1 MKKSITKE
9 QIIETALDLLKD
21 KSDIR
26 SVNLREIARVLGCA
40 HTNLYNYFPSFND
53 LLWEAHM
60 EIENQFIKKIAL
72 ELESVQDGYLK
83 IGSLTTFTEL
93 QNEPLI
99 CQHAQAL
106 YEAACSVGSPQIRNL
121 GTLGGN
127 IANASVAA
135 DSIAPLMSL
144 DAELTLVSMLGL
156 RNMAVCDFFAGERAT
171 ALREHELIRDIRIPC
186 SKMAQASTYVKLA
199 KRKAL
204 AIVVLGLAIML
215 RCDDDGICTDA
226 RVVLGAVSRFPRRI
240 INAEQMLIG
249 QPVGEKAF
257 DACIPVLS
265 ETVKQL
271 IPNRASEGYKSE
283 SVRGAAKQAFNQIIS
298 ALL

>member
-1 MKKSITKE
+1 MNMFCYHLPCSMDE
-9 QIIETALDLLKD
+9 AVALRAQFGN
-21 KSDIR
+21 SCVAVAGGTDIVPALHER
-26 SVNLREIARVLGCA
+26 QVCPEHVMDIS
-40 HTNLYNYFPSFND
+40 
-53 LLWEAHM
+53 
-60 EIENQFIKKIAL
+60 KIS
-72 ELESVQDGYLK
+72 EFKGISVQDGYLK

-99 CQHAQAL
+99 CQYAQAL

-271 IPNRASEGYKSE
+271 IPNRASVGYKSE